1 MFKSWMWKQR
11 SFREQHMGDEA
22 NGGAGGSGE
31 AQVDAGAGADEA
43 AGENDGQGGEAQ
55 ATSEGSGADGSAN
68 NSDDEEVVIT
78 LGDEPAPAD
87 EEEQLRAAPE
97 WVKNLRKADREKAKR
112 IREQEAE
119 IARLKGATTQQPQQI
134 QVGTKPT
141 LESCEYDESRFETEL
156 TAWYER
162 KRQADEQANKQRK
175 EQEDAQAAYQA
186 RLASYQTAKTTL
198 KVPDF
203 DDAEAVV
210 LGTLSEQQQGI
221 IVHGAKNHAAL
232 IYALGKNPAQLQKL
246 AAIKDP
252 IQYAFEAARL
262 EAQLKVQPRKAAP
275 APERKVSGSAGGAT
289 GVDNQLER
297 LRAEADRTGDRTKV
311 AAYLRKQQQA
321 A

>member
-22 NGGAGGSGE
+22 SGGAGGSGE
-31 AQVDAGAGADEA
+31 AQADAGAGADEG
-43 AGENDGQGGEAQ
+43 AGESDGQGGEAQ
-55 ATSEGSGADGSAN
+55 ATGEGSGGDGSTNAE
-68 NSDDEEVVIT
+68 DEEVIIT
-78 LGDEPAPAD
+78 LGDEAPPNEDD
-87 EEEQLRAAPE
+87 EQFRAAPPWLKE
-97 WVKNLRKADREKAKR
+97 LRKSDREKAKR
-112 IREQEAE
+112 IRELEQQVA
-119 IARLKGATTQQPQQI
+119 ASKQVQQPQQVE
-134 QVGTKPT
+134 VGAKPT
-141 LESCEYDESRFETEL
+141 LESCEYDEARYETEL
-156 TAWYER
+156 TAWHER
-162 KRQADEQANKQRK
+162 KRQADEQVAKQRK
-175 EQEDAQAAYQA
+175 EAEDTQAAYQA
-186 RLASYQTAKTTL
+186 RLASYHTAKTTL

-289 GVDNQLER
+289 GMDNQLER
-297 LRAEADRTGDRTKV
+297 LRAEAGRTGDRSKV
-311 AAYLRKQQQA
+311 VAYLRQQQRTA
-321 A
+321 

>member
-1 MFKSWMWKQR
+1 MWKQR

-31 AQVDAGAGADEA
+31 AQVDAGASADEGAGDGDRQDSEILASREGMGAD
-43 AGENDGQGGEAQ
+43 DGGEH
-55 ATSEGSGADGSAN
+55 
-68 NSDDEEVVIT
+68 EEVVIT
-78 LGDEPAPAD
+78 LGDEAPPN
-87 EEEQLRAAPE
+87 EEDEQLRAAPT
-97 WVKNLRKADREKAKR
+97 WVKDLRKQSREKDKR
-112 IREQEAE
+112 IRELETAMAARETAAASKTEDVGPEPSLQDEDVDFDEAKFK
-119 IARLKGATTQQPQQI
+119 AKW
-134 QVGTKPT
+134 
-141 LESCEYDESRFETEL
+141 S
-156 TAWYER
+156 AWSKR
-162 KRQADEQANKQRK
+162 KEAAEAKVAEARK
-175 EQEDAQAAYQA
+175 EQEAAQTAWQE
-186 RLASYQTAKTTL
+186 RLKSYQTAKTTL

-203 DDAEAVV
+203 EDAEAVV

-252 IQYAFEAARL
+252 IQYAFEASRL
-262 EAQLKVQPRKAAP
+262 EAQLKVQPRKTAP

-297 LRAEADRTGDRTKV
+297 LRAEADRTGDRSKV